1 MKKSENGEIYP
12 NFLLLATVIGI
23 AIVVVMVIVFIF
35 VRPLASAPDN
45 LTEAEAKVSV
55 EEIKE
60 AKKKLVMPPDWDE
73 GMVSVQSVVS
83 GLTAPWTQIVYRTKE
98 GEIIFWNVGRVEFVH
113 GEFIKLVPTLEDVPA
128 SEEAPEGRGK

>member
-60 AKKKLVMPPDWDE
+60 AKKKLVMPPDW
-73 GMVSVQSVVS
+73 
-83 GLTAPWTQIVYRTKE
+83 T
-98 GEIIFWNVGRVEFVH
+98 
-113 GEFIKLVPTLEDVPA
+113 
-128 SEEAPEGRGK
+128 RGW